1 MADTIESGN
10 VVRVHLTGRVNSHD
24 GPVFQV
30 TDEAVAKAEGL
41 VEEGKHQH
49 YEPKLVIVGKKQVIE
64 GIDEAL
70 VGMKVGEE
78 KKIEIPP
85 EKAFGK
91 SDPKKRQSM
100 AFPEF
105 RKRFKK
111 VPRVGEVVELPQTK
125 EDARVVSTNQGRV
138 ILDTNH
144 LLADRT
150 VYYTIKV
157 VEKMEGEDA
166 LLNALIEQ
174 RMPGIPASELKI
186 NKAGKT
192 LELTIPNQVMFYQ
205 QSGFMLYLLANE
217 IQKEIP
223 QFEKVRYIIDIEK
236 PKLPEKPAGAEA
248 EKPAET
254 VTSTAEPATDA
265 VKPAEATTTTEEPAA
280 DEKKAKKPA
289 KKGSKKATDE
299 SASDGAGEKKE

>member
-1 MADTIESGN
+1 MADTIEIGN
-10 VVRVHLTGRVNSHD
+10 VVRIHMTGRVNSHD

-30 TDEAVAKAEGL
+30 TDEAVAKAEGM

-49 YEPKLVIVGKKQVIE
+49 FEPRLVIVGKKQVIE

-78 KKIEIPP
+78 KKIEIPA

-91 SDPKKRQSM
+91 ADPKKRQSM

-111 VPRVGEVVELPQTK
+111 VPRVGEVVELPQTN

-166 LLNALIEQ
+166 LLNAIIEQ
-174 RMPGIPASELKI
+174 RIHGIPASEYKI

-192 LELTIPNQVMFYQ
+192 LELTIPSQVMFYQ

-236 PKLPEKPAGAEA
+236 PKLPEKPAAAEA
-248 EKPAET
+248 EKPADT
-254 VTSTAEPATDA
+254 PNPADEPSG
-265 VKPAEATTTTEEPAA
+265 
-280 DEKKAKKPA
+280 DEKKAKKAA
-289 KKGSKKATDE
+289 KKAADD
-299 SASDGAGEKKE
+299 SAEEKKE

>member
-10 VVRVHLTGRVNSHD
+10 VVRVHMTGRVNSHE

-30 TDEAVAKAEGL
+30 TDEAVARAEGM

-49 YEPKLVIVGKKQVIE
+49 YEPRLVIVGRKQVID

-70 VGMKVGEE
+70 VGMAVGEE
-78 KKIEIPP
+78 KKVEIPP

-91 SDPKKRQSM
+91 ADPKKRRSM

-111 VPRVGEVVELPQTK
+111 APRVGEVVELPQTK
-125 EDARVVSTNQGRV
+125 EDARVVSMNQGRV
-138 ILDTNH
+138 TLDTNH
-144 LLADRT
+144 MLADRT

-157 VEKMEGEDA
+157 VEKLEGEDS

-174 RMPGIPASELKI
+174 RMPGIPASEFKV

-192 LELTIPNQVMFYQ
+192 LELTIP
-205 QSGFMLYLLANE
+205 S
-217 IQKEIP
+217 
-223 QFEKVRYIIDIEK
+223 
-236 PKLPEKPAGAEA
+236 
-248 EKPAET
+248 
-254 VTSTAEPATDA
+254 
-265 VKPAEATTTTEEPAA
+265 
-280 DEKKAKKPA
+280 
-289 KKGSKKATDE
+289 
-299 SASDGAGEKKE
+299 

>member
-10 VVRVHLTGRVNSHD
+10 VVRVHLTGRVNNHD

-30 TDEAVAKAEGL
+30 TDEAVAKAEGM

-49 YEPKLVIVGKKQVIE
+49 YEPKLVIVGRKQVIE

-78 KKIEIPP
+78 KKVEVPA

-91 SDPKKRQSM
+91 ADPKKRQAM

-111 VPRVGEVVELPQTK
+111 TPRVGEVVELPQSK
-125 EDARVVSTNQGRV
+125 EEARIININQGRV
-138 ILDTNH
+138 MLDTNH
-144 LLADRT
+144 MLADRT

-157 VEKMEGEDA
+157 VEKLEGEDA
-166 LLNALIEQ
+166 LLTALIEQ
-174 RMPGIPASELKI
+174 RMPGIPASEFKI
-186 NKAGKT
+186 NKAGST
-192 LELTIPNQVMFYQ
+192 LELTIPSQVMFYQ

-217 IQKEIP
+217 LQKEFS
-223 QFEKVRYIIDIEK
+223 QYEKVRYIIDIEK
-236 PKLPEKPAGAEA
+236 PKVPETPAAETPAG
-248 EKPAET
+248 
-254 VTSTAEPATDA
+254 D
-265 VKPAEATTTTEEPAA
+265 KPAEAPAA
-280 DEKKAKKPA
+280 EAVGEEKKAKKPKKPA
-289 KKGSKKATDE
+289 KKEATDAPADAAE
-299 SASDGAGEKKE
+299 EKKE

>member
-1 MADTIESGN
+1 MSDTIEAGN

-30 TDEAVAKAEGL
+30 TDEAVAKAEGM

-49 YEPKLVIVGKKQVIE
+49 YEPKLVIVGRKQVIE

-78 KKIEIPP
+78 KKVEVPA

-91 SDPKKRQSM
+91 SDPKKKMAM

-111 VPRVGEVVELPQTK
+111 QPRVGEVVELPQSK
-125 EDARVVSTNQGRV
+125 EDARIVNINQGRV

-144 LLADRT
+144 MLADRT
-150 VYYTIKV
+150 VYYTVKI
-157 VEKMEGEDA
+157 VEKLEGEDA
-166 LLNALIEQ
+166 LLTALIEQ
-174 RMPGIPASELKI
+174 RMPGIPASEFKI
-186 NKAGKT
+186 NKAGNT
-192 LELTIPNQVMFYQ
+192 LELTIPSQVMFYQ

-217 IQKEIP
+217 LQKE
-223 QFEKVRYIIDIEK
+223 FTKYEKVRYIIDIEK
-236 PKLPEKPAGAEA
+236 PKVPETPAAST
-248 EKPAET
+248 PA
-254 VTSTAEPATDA
+254 SD
-265 VKPAEATTTTEEPAA
+265 KPAEAPAA
-280 DEKKAKKPA
+280 EIAGDEKKAKKGKKSTKKEAADAPA
-289 KKGSKKATDE
+289 DAAE
-299 SASDGAGEKKE
+299 EKKE